1 MDTKYHAG
9 QNCGGP
15 KVVPSVVEVMTLL
28 GILCLHQEGAQ
39 TPVSLDYVSEIS
51 IIYILK
57 CMEMGTAYPLQYS
70 CLENSMDRRAW
81 QATVHGVTKVRYNC
95 VTNTFTFHF
104 HILKYV

>member
-39 TPVSLDYVSEIS
+39 TPVSLAYVSEIS

-70 CLENSMDRRAW
+70 CLENSMDRRAGRL
-81 QATVHGVTKVRYNC
+81 QSMGSQKSDTTA
-95 VTNTFTFHF
+95 
-104 HILKYV
+104 